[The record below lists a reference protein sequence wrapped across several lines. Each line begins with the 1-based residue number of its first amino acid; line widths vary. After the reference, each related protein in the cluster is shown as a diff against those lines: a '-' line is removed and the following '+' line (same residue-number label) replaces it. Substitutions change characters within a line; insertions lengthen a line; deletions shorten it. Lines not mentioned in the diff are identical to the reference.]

1 MNSYEYTEHV
11 EHIFNKYNIDINTS
25 NILVSILL
33 NNFDNFYK
41 LSDANKKLTVKNII
55 DKIYK
60 NYDNRDVEEFIGTH
74 YLFVIDSIYYE
85 LIYIKNK
92 EGYKKKYTFDITKDL
107 IKCVNE
113 LQCFLF
119 NDKESIV
126 LNENSLNYIPNML
139 YNGYYG
145 YNENGEF
152 DQILMEAQLFEKLYF
167 AHIFQDGNKRS
178 ALMILLFYMFNNNIV
193 RRSTIDDLMEFI
205 GNDVTNNTHIT
216 MISENERIKKL
227 YQLLN

>member
-41 LSDANKKLTVKNII
+41 LSDANKELTVQNII

-60 NYDNRDVEEFIGTH
+60 NYDNRDVEEFIGAH
-74 YLFVIDSIYYE
+74 YLFAIDSIYYE
-85 LIYIKNK
+85 LTYIKNK
-92 EGYKKKYTFDITKDL
+92 EGYKKKYTFDITNEL

-227 YQLLN
+227 YQLLS